1 MILHSQVALKI
12 HVSQPLW
19 PSVSKLWLS
28 SSLTVMGVNDCLLW
42 FHQQSWSRGSK
53 LECRQRWNKYIYS
66 GPVCWGWGLHESDL
80 FQHIRQ
86 ILDKYEIW
94 RFWRPGW
101 QCELLVM
108 SLESFL
114 SSFWGVA
121 AATGEG
127 PRHEMVHLVR
137 SGVWRG
143 GACQEALTSTS
154 MPGTKSFGKPLHYS
168 NMGV

>member
-42 FHQQSWSRGSK
+42 LHQQSWSRGSK

-121 AATGEG
+121 AATGDGASGPQWCLEG
-127 PRHEMVHLVR
+127 RCM
-137 SGVWRG
+137 SRG
-143 GACQEALTSTS
+143 IDIHINARNQDFWQTIAL
-154 MPGTKSFGKPLHYS
+154 
-168 NMGV
+168 